1 MFKLVQVIFAALL
14 CAGNAAAQTGATA
27 YPERPVKIV
36 MPFPPG
42 GPTDTI
48 ARLIADQLRLSLKQP
63 FIVENKAGA
72 GGNIG
77 LGEAAKAP
85 RDGYTLAI
93 ITATTSAINPNLYP
107 NLPYDPD
114 KDFVPIAI
122 FAKVAYALVTRP
134 GVAANNL
141 AELVALMKS
150 QPGTLNGGYA
160 STASQVAND
169 LFMKAAGVKFVSVPY
184 KGDANVHT
192 ALMSGEVD
200 LYFTV
205 SQQAGSLIS
214 AGKLK
219 GIAIASAQR
228 TPIMPNVPTFAEAGM
243 PGFFDLTAWFG
254 LVTNAGV
261 PGEVVARLNQEI
273 NRIVSAP
280 EFAAR
285 LAQFGFFPFI
295 TTPQEA
301 ADLVR
306 NDRVRWGRAVRESG
320 ATVQ

>member
-1 MFKLVQVIFAALL
+1 MPRLIAIAIVGLMF
-14 CAGNAAAQTGATA
+14 AGQAGAQPPAA
-27 YPERPVKIV
+27 YPDRPVKIV

-48 ARLIADQLRLSLKQP
+48 ARLLADQLRITFKQP
-63 FIVENKAGA
+63 FVVENKAGA

-77 LGEAAKAP
+77 LGEAARAP
-85 RDGYTLAI
+85 KDGYTLAI
-93 ITATTSAINPNLYP
+93 ITATTSAINPALYP
-107 NLPYDPD
+107 TLPYDPD
-114 KDFVPIAI
+114 KDFVTVAV
-122 FAKVAYALVTRP
+122 FAKVAYALVARP
-134 GVAANNL
+134 GIPANNL
-141 AELVALMKS
+141 GELAALIRAR
-150 QPGTLNGGYA
+150 PGALNGGYA

-169 LFMKAAGVKFVSVPY
+169 LFMKAAGAKFLSVPY

-205 SQQAGSLIS
+205 SQQAGPLVS

-219 GIAIASAQR
+219 GIAVASAQR

-261 PGEVVARLNQEI
+261 PNEIVVSLNREI
-273 NRIVSAP
+273 NRIVSTP

-285 LAQFGFFPFI
+285 FAQFGFFPV
-295 TTPQEA
+295 THAQQEA
-301 ADLVR
+301 HDFVR
-306 NDRVRWGRAVRESG
+306 TERARWGKAVRDSG
-320 ATVQ
+320 AKVD

>member
-1 MFKLVQVIFAALL
+1 MPKFAAIAGALL
-14 CAGNAAAQTGATA
+14 LIASPAWAQPPAA

-42 GPTDTI
+42 GPTDTV
-48 ARLIADQLRLSLKQP
+48 ARLIADQLRIALKQP
-63 FIVENKAGA
+63 FVVENKSGA

-85 RDGYTLAI
+85 KDGYTLAI

-107 NLPYDPD
+107 NLPYDAD
-114 KDFVPIAI
+114 RDFVPVAI
-122 FAKVAYALVTRP
+122 FAKVAYALVIRP
-134 GVAANNL
+134 GIPANNL
-141 AELVALMKS
+141 TDLVALLKS
-150 QPGTLNGGYA
+150 RPGAFNGGYA
-160 STASQVAND
+160 STASQVANV
-169 LFMKAAGVKFVSVPY
+169 LFMRAAGVRFVSVPY

-205 SQQAGSLIS
+205 SQQAGPLIS

-243 PGFFDLTAWFG
+243 AGFFDLTAWFG

-261 PGEVVARLNQEI
+261 PNEVVARLNQEV
-273 NRIVSAP
+273 NRVVSAP

-285 LAQFGFFPFI
+285 LAQFGFFPFT

-306 NDRVRWGRAVRESG
+306 NDRVRWGRAVKESG
-320 ATVQ
+320 ATLE